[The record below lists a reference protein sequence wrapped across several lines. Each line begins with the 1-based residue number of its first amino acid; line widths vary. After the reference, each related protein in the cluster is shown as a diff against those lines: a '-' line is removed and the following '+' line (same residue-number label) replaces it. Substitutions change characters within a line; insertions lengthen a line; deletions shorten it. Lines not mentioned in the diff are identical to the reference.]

1 MGVLTGLSLVIFI
14 YVNIFI
20 INTFQNQMIQRV
32 PESSVKTLYSV
43 LEDYGNKVVSKEL
56 SEEDAKKAV
65 LKLVETIRLSDG
77 TYFWIHDTSNKMVLH
92 PINKKLNNT
101 DVSGTKDPDGNPIFI
116 DMTKIVQTN
125 NGEGSYD
132 YWWPKPGEANP
143 KKKTSYLKLYQ
154 PWGWIVGSGMYVE
167 DVQATMS
174 GFINQIRLVLFVI
187 FSLSLV
193 LSHILV
199 TNIMNGINK
208 TVESLSE
215 TVHDLQNSSQK
226 MNLVSRGLT
235 NSVDNQVSSIT
246 ESVTAMDEISST
258 IKHNE
263 HSAAQAS
270 KLSATTKTSAE
281 SGKKTVDRMIVEM
294 QEISKSYND
303 IHENVLINGE
313 EIKKINNVILEIT
326 KKTEVINDIVF
337 QTKLLSFNAA
347 VEAARAGESGKGFAV
362 VAEEVGNLANMSGQ
376 AANEINQMLVKSQ
389 AQVRAIAETTT
400 QNISAIVDK
409 GRDKVQNGNKVAE
422 ECINELNK
430 ILSCVM
436 EQDESVTQISSAIK
450 EQSIGVDEVNQALKN
465 LNDDTNNSV
474 QMSNRSKEA
483 SENLR
488 VQSHRLRVAIQT
500 LRKMLG
506 SKKNYDAPPIE
517 NFNKQES
524 A

>member
-1 MGVLTGLSLVIFI
+1 
-14 YVNIFI
+14 
-20 INTFQNQMIQRV
+20 MIQRV

-56 SEEDAKKAV
+56 TEEEAKKAV
-65 LKLVETIRLSDG
+65 LKLIETIRLSDG
-77 TYFWIHDTSNKMVLH
+77 TYFWIHNTDNTMVLH

-101 DVSGTKDPDGNPIFI
+101 DVSGTKDPDGNFTFI
-116 DMTKIVQTN
+116 EMTKIVQNN
-125 NGEGSYD
+125 NGEGSYN
-132 YWWPKPGEANP
+132 YWWPKPGEDKP
-143 KKKTSYLKLYQ
+143 KQKTSYLKLYK

-174 GFINQIRLVLFVI
+174 GFINQIRIVLFII
-187 FSLSLV
+187 FSLSLIV
-193 LSHILV
+193 SHILV
-199 TNIMNGINK
+199 KNIMNGINT
-208 TVESLSE
+208 TVEALSE

-226 MNLVSRGLT
+226 MNLVSRSLT
-235 NSVDNQVSSIT
+235 SSVDSQVSSIT

-263 HSAAQAS
+263 HSAAHAS
-270 KLSATTKTSAE
+270 KLSVTTKNSAE
-281 SGKKTVDRMIVEM
+281 SGKRTVDRMIHEM

-313 EIKKINNVILEIT
+313 EIKKINDVILEIT

-376 AANEINQMLVKSQ
+376 AANEINQMLLKSQ
-389 AQVRAIAETTT
+389 TQVRNIAETTT
-400 QNISAIVDK
+400 QNISSIVDK
-409 GRDKVQNGNKVAE
+409 GRDKVVNGNKVAE
-422 ECINELNK
+422 ECMRELDS
-430 ILSCVM
+430 ILSCVT
-436 EQDESVTQISSAIK
+436 EQNESVTQISDAIK
-450 EQSIGVDEVNQALKN
+450 EQAIGVDEVNLALKN

-483 SENLR
+483 AENLR

-506 SKKNYDAPPIE
+506 SSKNYDAPPIE
-517 NFNKQES
+517 KFNNQT
-524 A
+524 